1 MRHIPI
7 KSFIV
12 ASLLLLV
19 SPGCKKILDEEPR
32 SIYTPEFFKTERG
45 VQGGIT
51 ALYANLRF
59 LYGQP
64 YYYNT
69 LETGTDEYTYGQ
81 SADGNFRDMDYT
93 SVSNL
98 NSTSSRSDAI
108 WNISF
113 QTINTANGIIENATA
128 VGSIPASLVAE
139 ARFFRAFYYFQLVQ
153 TFGGVP
159 LDLGSGELKFN
170 TTAFRGSVRN
180 TVPEVYSKA
189 IFPDLLAAVN
199 DLPTAPRVVG
209 GATKTLARLYLSKA
223 YLTYAWW
230 LQNPNN
236 IPTYPASPRTDPGGQ
251 NAQAYFQKAYDVA
264 VEGIDNP
271 GPFALQNT
279 FYDLHVG
286 GNDRNNEMMMWAD
299 HTQENELYNG
309 APINTGFD
317 SENGNGRN
325 SAVWMVT
332 WNYTVIRSATN
343 PDGTGTAISSVQ
355 REAAQSLGR
364 PYIRMAPVIGVFT
377 NTFADKMLDSRYD
390 GTFTTVY
397 RGNWPKG
404 GTTNPVLYNANDL
417 PVRPGD
423 AILSF
428 LDDES
433 QTASIVYPSGANFPG
448 KVSNN
453 IGAGRLP
460 GRADFVINPRG
471 ISRIVFPGLWKMGVY
486 RTDNGN
492 GLGSPN
498 ATSTRPFKIA
508 KFSELYFIAAE
519 AAVKGAATVAGK
531 SARDLINVIRAR
543 AGKWR
548 FSNKDNAPF
557 VADNSAAMVAAT
569 PATIDINYILAER
582 SREYFGEGHRW
593 FDLVRTQKWNELAGT
608 YEIAS
613 SNYGDH
619 TPQTFTRTIQ
629 PFHYLRPIP
638 RGQIDAMDMTAEEK
652 AAYQNPN
659 YQ

>member
-1 MRHIPI
+1 MRQIPI

-113 QTINTANGIIENATA
+113 QTINTANGIIENAA
-128 VGSIPASLVAE
+128 EVGTIPASLIAE

-180 TVPEVYSKA
+180 TVSEVYSKA

-251 NAQAYFQKAYDVA
+251 NAQAYF
-264 VEGIDNP
+264 
-271 GPFALQNT
+271 
-279 FYDLHVG
+279 
-286 GNDRNNEMMMWAD
+286 
-299 HTQENELYNG
+299 
-309 APINTGFD
+309 
-317 SENGNGRN
+317 
-325 SAVWMVT
+325 
-332 WNYTVIRSATN
+332 
-343 PDGTGTAISSVQ
+343 
-355 REAAQSLGR
+355 
-364 PYIRMAPVIGVFT
+364 
-377 NTFADKMLDSRYD
+377 
-390 GTFTTVY
+390 
-397 RGNWPKG
+397 
-404 GTTNPVLYNANDL
+404 
-417 PVRPGD
+417 
-423 AILSF
+423 
-428 LDDES
+428 
-433 QTASIVYPSGANFPG
+433 
-448 KVSNN
+448 
-453 IGAGRLP
+453 
-460 GRADFVINPRG
+460 
-471 ISRIVFPGLWKMGVY
+471 
-486 RTDNGN
+486 
-492 GLGSPN
+492 
-498 ATSTRPFKIA
+498 
-508 KFSELYFIAAE
+508 
-519 AAVKGAATVAGK
+519 
-531 SARDLINVIRAR
+531 
-543 AGKWR
+543 
-548 FSNKDNAPF
+548 
-557 VADNSAAMVAAT
+557 
-569 PATIDINYILAER
+569 
-582 SREYFGEGHRW
+582 
-593 FDLVRTQKWNELAGT
+593 
-608 YEIAS
+608 
-613 SNYGDH
+613 
-619 TPQTFTRTIQ
+619 
-629 PFHYLRPIP
+629 
-638 RGQIDAMDMTAEEK
+638 
-652 AAYQNPN
+652 
-659 YQ
+659 